1 MLAGGTQ
8 ARRFYLPRLGRVVK
22 ADALRYN
29 RTMVRNFEQ
38 LHQEILSCQ
47 KCGLCK
53 TRKNAVMG
61 EGNPHAA
68 VMFIGEGPG
77 RDEDE
82 MGRPFVGRAGQLL
95 DKMLGSIGFT
105 RNDVYIANVV
115 KCRPPGNR
123 DPEPEEAGAC
133 IGYLRAQVALI
144 RPKILVCLGRISA
157 GYILG
162 HPVHI
167 TQDRGKWHEVKGFFI
182 MPTYHPAALL
192 RNEPWKKDSYRDLL
206 AIRAKYEDLI
216 RGNDAAD
223 S

>member
-1 MLAGGTQ
+1 
-8 ARRFYLPRLGRVVK
+8 
-22 ADALRYN
+22 
-29 RTMVRNFEQ
+29 MVRIYEQ
-38 LHQEILSCQ
+38 LHQEILACQ
-47 KCGLCK
+47 KCELYQ
-53 TRKNAVMG
+53 TRKSAVVG
-61 EGNPHAA
+61 EGNLHAA

-82 MGRPFVGRAGQLL
+82 LGRPFVGRAGQLL

-105 RNDVYIANVV
+105 RNDVYIANIL

-123 DPEPEEAGAC
+123 DPEPDEAEAC
-133 IGYLRAQVALI
+133 IGYLRTQVAMI

-162 HPVHI
+162 RSVHI
-167 TQDRGKWHEVKGFFI
+167 TQDRGIWHEAKGFYI

-192 RNEPWKKDSYRDLL
+192 RNEPWKKDAYRDLL
-206 AIRAKYEDLI
+206 AIRAKYEELT
-216 RGNDAAD
+216 GGTYAGH

>member
-1 MLAGGTQ
+1 M
-8 ARRFYLPRLGRVVK
+8 R
-22 ADALRYN
+22 
-29 RTMVRNFEQ
+29 MVRFHEQ
-38 LHQEILSCQ
+38 LHQEILACQ
-47 KCGLCK
+47 KCGLFQ
-53 TRKNAVMG
+53 TRKHAVTG
-61 EGNPHAA
+61 EGNPRTA

-82 MGRPFVGRAGQLL
+82 LGRPFVGRAGQLL

-105 RNDVYIANVV
+105 RNDVYIANIL

-123 DPEPEEAGAC
+123 DPEPDEAEAC
-133 IGYLRAQVALI
+133 IGYLRTQVAMI

-162 HPVHI
+162 RPVHI
-167 TQDRGKWHEVKGFFI
+167 TQDRGIWHEAKGFYI

-192 RNEPWKKDSYRDLL
+192 RNELLKKDAYRDLL
-206 AIRAKYEDLI
+206 AIRAKYEELT
-216 RGNDAAD
+216 GGAHAGH

>member
-1 MLAGGTQ
+1 
-8 ARRFYLPRLGRVVK
+8 
-22 ADALRYN
+22 
-29 RTMVRNFEQ
+29 MVRNFEE

-47 KCGLCK
+47 KCGLYQ

-82 MGRPFVGRAGQLL
+82 LGRPFVGRAGQLL

-123 DPEPEEAGAC
+123 DPEPDEASAC
-133 IGYLRAQVALI
+133 IGYLRAQVAMV

-162 HPVHI
+162 QPVHI

-192 RNEPWKKDSYRDLL
+192 RNEPWKKDSYHDLL
-206 AIRAKYEDLI
+206 AIRAKYEELI
-216 RGNDAAD
+216 GEKHAAD

>member
-1 MLAGGTQ
+1 MI
-8 ARRFYLPRLGRVVK
+8 RS
-22 ADALRYN
+22 
-29 RTMVRNFEQ
+29 FEQ
-38 LHQEILSCQ
+38 LRSEILACQ
-47 KCGLCK
+47 KCGLYK

-61 EGNPHAA
+61 EGNPRAM

-82 MGRPFVGRAGQLL
+82 LGRPFVGRAGQLL

-105 RNDVYIANVV
+105 RNDVYIANIL

-123 DPEPEEAGAC
+123 DPEPEEAEAC
-133 IGYLRAQVALI
+133 IGYLRAQVAMI

-162 HPVHI
+162 QPVHI
-167 TQDRGKWHEVKGFFI
+167 TQDRGIWYEAKGFFM

-192 RNEPWKKDSYRDLL
+192 RNEPWKKDAYRDLL
-206 AIRAKYEDLI
+206 AIRTKYEELLKKTHAE
-216 RGNDAAD
+216 N
-223 S
+223 